1 MTEPKLQNGVSWQF
15 GAPVVD
21 CRFDSNGIGAFALG
35 DGTLRIFS
43 EDTEPVTVEV
53 HQGAILSLAVH
64 PSGGFLTGGD
74 DRRLVHTVPGQDP
87 VLVFTHRNRWIE
99 HIAVST
105 ETGLVA
111 CSAGK
116 EAIIVGDGAPVVFT
130 HATTVGGLAFDPKG
144 RRLAATHYNGTSLW
158 WTKSLEQE
166 PKVYNWKGSHHD
178 VVWSPDGRF
187 IVTTMQESALHG
199 WRIEDAAD
207 MRMSGY
213 PAKIKSMNW
222 ERRGK
227 VLFTGGAPRVIGWPF
242 TGRGGPM
249 GKEPLEV
256 GPERDAV
263 VQVVVAHPEFDL
275 IAAGTSDGA
284 VWFEWIGEEGTRY
297 VLLDAPKIS
306 TMAFTPDGSHLAVGT
321 EDGYAALIPAA

>member
-1 MTEPKLQNGVSWQF
+1 
-15 GAPVVD
+15 
-21 CRFDSNGIGAFALG
+21 
-35 DGTLRIFS
+35 
-43 EDTEPVTVEV
+43 
-53 HQGAILSLAVH
+53 
-64 PSGGFLTGGD
+64 
-74 DRRLVHTVPGQDP
+74 
-87 VLVFTHRNRWIE
+87 
-99 HIAVST
+99 
-105 ETGLVA
+105 
-111 CSAGK
+111 
-116 EAIIVGDGAPVVFT
+116 
-130 HATTVGGLAFDPKG
+130 
-144 RRLAATHYNGTSLW
+144 
-158 WTKSLEQE
+158 
-166 PKVYNWKGSHHD
+166 
-178 VVWSPDGRF
+178 
-187 IVTTMQESALHG
+187 MQENALHG

-321 EDGYAALIPAA
+321 EDGFAALIPAA